1 MREPKACIY
10 VLFFPEG
17 VYIGRTKNLK
27 YRLQEHDHPPNW
39 GVLETT
45 LNRMETCKAEIKW
58 MEVFQGLGVTLLNK
72 IKGSNGAYDIPQDVR
87 DKISAANKGRKM
99 SLETRQKMSAW
110 QKGVPKHYRTNLV
123 GMRKGWEI
131 LRNLTKEQRSEMRK
145 RGMTDASREG
155 LRKGWEYWANLTPE
169 QVSEIRKRTQRTRRL
184 RISSTINCSRRNAQF
199 RAQFVLKHILVR
211 SAYLKGISTNEI
223 ARIFKMCQARV
234 YQIIWERQKIEADRQ
249 AASIANAIECAEVV

>member
-58 MEVFQGLGVTLLNK
+58 MEIFQTLGVTLLNK
-72 IKGSNGAYDIPQDVR
+72 IKASNGAYDIPQDVR
-87 DKISAANKGRKM
+87 AKISAAHKGRKM
-99 SLETRQKMSAW
+99 SPEARRKMSAW
-110 QKGVPKHYRTNLV
+110 QKGVPKHYPVDKSGL
-123 GMRKGWEI
+123 EI
-131 LRNLTKEQRSEMRK
+131 GRQMWKRLTKEQRSLRVK
-145 RGMTDASREG
+145 THMTDSQREG
-155 LRKGWEYWANLTPE
+155 LKRGWKYWANLTPE
-169 QVSEIRKRTQRTRRL
+169 QVSEIRKRTQCTYKVKIAAKLNTARK
-184 RISSTINCSRRNAQF
+184 NARF
-199 RAQFVLKHILVR
+199 RATSALKHILVR
-211 SAYLKGISTNEI
+211 SAYLKGVSTNEI

-234 YQIIWERQKIEADRQ
+234 YQIIWQRQKIEADRQ